1 MTQQEAITTCRMA
14 HATEGARW
22 PAPLI
27 AYLDDPAN
35 GGRGFDWL
43 CSCVAELLEFYGRA
57 TPEIT
62 EALSSARRQAREGN
76 DFEAI
81 ERTAW
86 SFWSRRS
93 MEEPVFTAVA
103 QLLFALSRAGRSDR
117 ELFAHASATPILL
130 LEQLESRSGVVL
142 DRVTSHF
149 SIYVAQRE
157 TEM

>member
-35 GGRGFDWL
+35 GGRGFDWV
-43 CSCVAELLEFYGRA
+43 CCCVAEVLESYGRA
-57 TPEIT
+57 TPEIA
-62 EALSSARRQAREGN
+62 EASSLARRQAAEGN
-76 DFEAI
+76 DFEAL

-93 MEEPVFTAVA
+93 MEEPVFTAIG
-103 QLLFALSRAGRSDR
+103 QLLFALSRADRCDR
-117 ELFAHASATPILL
+117 ELFALACATPILL
-130 LEQLESRSGVVL
+130 LEQLESGSGVVL

-149 SIYVAQRE
+149 SSYVAQRE
-157 TEM
+157 AGI